1 MHDEYASLAPMYD
14 TYARDPGMQAFYAEW
29 VASLQ
34 HAIRRYHPRPRV
46 LVDLACGTG
55 NSTIPWLKEPGWT
68 VVGVDRSESLLRL
81 ARRKSPRVHW
91 HRQDMRELDLPL
103 TADLVTC
110 HFDALNHVLDPRDL
124 QRVFRNVGRLLKGG
138 GLFQFD
144 VNTVEMLEW
153 VARHEKLFRVGPH
166 YFIGSNEYD
175 RRRRLATFHQLW
187 FVARGRLYERRE
199 VTVHERGYP
208 APALRAMLRKAG
220 LRVVSVRVQRR
231 LEGQP
236 ARLLFIARKP
246 VSRRTAARRHTA

>member
-29 VASLQ
+29 VASLER
-34 HAIRRYHPRPRV
+34 AISRYHLRPGV

-55 NSTIPWLKEPGWT
+55 NSTLAWLKHPDWT
-68 VVGVDRSESLLRL
+68 IVGVDRSESLLRL
-81 ARRKSPRVHW
+81 ARRKSARVRW

-110 HFDALNHVLDPRDL
+110 HFDALNHVLDARSL
-124 QRVFRNVGRLLKGG
+124 QRVFRNVGRLLNDG

-144 VNTVEMLEW
+144 MNTVEMLEW

-166 YFIGSNEYD
+166 YFMGYNEYD
-175 RRRRLATFHQLW
+175 RRRLATFHQLW

-208 APALRAMLRKAG
+208 APAIRAMLRKAG
-220 LRVVSVRVQRR
+220 LLVVSVRVQRR
-231 LEGQP
+231 LGGQP

-246 VSRRTAARRHTA
+246 RSRRAAVRRAGA